1 MRHKHKR
8 VLELNTWIQKS
19 RTVLRNML
27 TSLVIS
33 WNVTTTSKKSKA
45 LKSFTDSFFSR
56 LVRLSALTDS
66 AASKREINKYVE
78 NTLFDENAWKKV
90 VNELLPK
97 FIENK
102 LTTSFVTNYKLGFRK
117 WDWAEKVLVSFVT
130 NDVQ

>member
-66 AASKREINKYVE
+66 ATSKREINKYVE